1 VRGKHRTLRLGPAF
15 AAELGVAAGDLVELW
30 GRHPAPLRAWVRLD
44 PEASSR
50 EMPLDALG
58 RRILG
63 VAPGDPVELRALAM
77 PPVPGG
83 LAR

>member
-1 VRGKHRTLRLGPAF
+1 VRGKHRTLRLGPGL

-30 GRHPAPLRAWVRLD
+30 GRHPAPLRAWVTLD
-44 PEASSR
+44 PDASAR
-50 EMPLDALG
+50 DIPLDALG

-63 VAPGDPVELRALAM
+63 VAPGDAVELRALTM